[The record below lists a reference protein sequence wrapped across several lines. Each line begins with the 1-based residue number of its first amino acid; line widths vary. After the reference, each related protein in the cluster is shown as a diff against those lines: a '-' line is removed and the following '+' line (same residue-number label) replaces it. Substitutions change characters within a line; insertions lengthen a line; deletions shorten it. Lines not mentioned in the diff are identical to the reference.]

1 MILLWGVPTE
11 RTMAA
16 VDHVLQILGSATFW
30 VDQRR
35 YDAISGELRTERDEI
50 AGWIELDGRR
60 VDLGELTGAYLRP
73 YPSGQGATELE
84 LVHAAALDQL
94 ILTWAEV
101 APAEVAV
108 VNRPGAMASN
118 DSKPAQEEVACGYGF
133 EVPETLV
140 TNDPARAAAFW
151 DRHGTVIYKS
161 ISGIRSIVSALTAEH
176 QPRLRRLATCPT
188 QLQAFVPGIDYR
200 VHVVGNEVFATRID
214 CDAAD
219 YRYAGR
225 YGAARRMAAA
235 QLPEA
240 VAACAVKLTKA
251 LGLLVAGIDLR
262 LTPEGRW
269 FCFEVNTSPGFS
281 WFQEQTDQPI
291 AEAIGRLLATGC
303 RPVRLSGTKNRHK
316 PPTPR

>member
-1 MILLWGVPTE
+1 MILLWGVPAE
-11 RTMAA
+11 RTMSA
-16 VDHVLQILGSATFW
+16 VDHVLRANGLPTFW
-30 VDQRR
+30 IDQRR

-118 DSKPAQEEVACGYGF
+118 DSKPAQEEVVRSYGF

-140 TNDPARAAAFW
+140 TNDPALAAAFW

-161 ISGIRSIVSALTAEH
+161 ISGIRSIVSALTIEH
-176 QPRLRRLATCPT
+176 S
-188 QLQAFVPGIDYR
+188 
-200 VHVVGNEVFATRID
+200 
-214 CDAAD
+214 
-219 YRYAGR
+219 
-225 YGAARRMAAA
+225 
-235 QLPEA
+235 
-240 VAACAVKLTKA
+240 
-251 LGLLVAGIDLR
+251 LGCG
-262 LTPEGRW
+262 GW
-269 FCFEVNTSPGFS
+269 
-281 WFQEQTDQPI
+281 
-291 AEAIGRLLATGC
+291 
-303 RPVRLSGTKNRHK
+303 RPVRRSFRLSCPASITACMS
-316 PPTPR
+316 